1 MNIINIEIQE
11 WTTVLFKFNWLA
23 IVIILALIWILSFLM
38 KKCLNH
44 INKKCITVDEMSL
57 GIGNSSVKFSYS
69 KKDQEIAYKIWVELS
84 TRKIGLPYDK
94 KNDVIKEVYDSWY

>member
-57 GIGNSSVKFSYS
+57 GMG
-69 KKDQEIAYKIWVELS
+69 
-84 TRKIGLPYDK
+84 
-94 KNDVIKEVYDSWY
+94 

>member
-44 INKKCITVDEMSL
+44 INKKCI
-57 GIGNSSVKFSYS
+57 
-69 KKDQEIAYKIWVELS
+69 
-84 TRKIGLPYDK
+84 
-94 KNDVIKEVYDSWY
+94 

>member
-38 KKCLNH
+38 DLMKKR
-44 INKKCITVDEMSL
+44 SL
-57 GIGNSSVKFSYS
+57 LARIV
-69 KKDQEIAYKIWVELS
+69 L
-84 TRKIGLPYDK
+84 
-94 KNDVIKEVYDSWY
+94 